1 MVQAMAEMKESDP
14 YLARFEDTFEREG
27 ASHGPAWLYPI
38 RKAGISRFAE
48 IGLPTVKH
56 EDWRFTNVAPIARLP
71 FKPLLEPTEATIKLD
86 QFHFTN
92 LPSNRLVFVNGH
104 YSAALSS
111 ILPQEEGVQI
121 GSLAAALA
129 NDGALLQ
136 NYLGRFAKAD
146 ENGFSALN
154 TAFFTDG
161 AFIHVPAGKAVR
173 EAVHLLFI
181 STASEAGA
189 AIHPRNLIVAEG
201 DTRLTV
207 IESYVSTISAAYITN
222 AVEELVIGENA
233 VVEHC
238 KFQEES
244 RTAYHV
250 ATQHLH
256 IGRGANVISHSFAF
270 GAKLSRNNIRT
281 TLAGEGLD
289 CILNGLYITG
299 DEQLADHH
307 MIVEHAK
314 PHCNSHEYFNG
325 ILDDRSRGVFHGRIL
340 VQQEAQKTD
349 AKQTNKNLLLS
360 DDATIDTKPQLE
372 IYADDVK
379 CTHGAT
385 VGQLNDE
392 SIFYL
397 RARGI
402 GIETARRILI
412 HAFAGEIID
421 RVRCQPLR
429 EELDRM
435 VWDRLEENPHL

>member
-1 MVQAMAEMKESDP
+1 MVQVLEKMKASDP
-14 YLARFEDTFEREG
+14 YLARFEEAFETEG
-27 ASHGPAWLYPI
+27 ASRGPAWLYPI

-48 IGLPTVKH
+48 IGLPTVQH
-56 EDWRFTNVAPIARLP
+56 EDWRFTNVAPIGRLP
-71 FKPLLEPTEATIKLD
+71 FKPLVAPTEATIDLD
-86 QFHFTN
+86 QFHFAS
-92 LPSNRLVFVNGH
+92 LPSSRLVFVNGH
-104 YSAALSS
+104 CSRKLSS
-111 ILPQEEGVQI
+111 VLPQDAGVRI
-121 GSLAAALA
+121 ESLASAMASDSAWLQKHLA
-129 NDGALLQ
+129 RAGD
-136 NYLGRFAKAD
+136 
-146 ENGFSALN
+146 NGFSALN
-154 TAFFTDG
+154 AAFFTDG
-161 AFIHVPAGKAVR
+161 AFIHLPAGKAVR
-173 EAVHLLFI
+173 EAVHLMFI
-181 STASEAGA
+181 TTATEAGA
-189 AIHPRNLIVAEG
+189 AIHPRNVIIAER
-201 DTRLTV
+201 DSKLTL
-207 IESYVSTISAAYITN
+207 IESYVSTVQSAYVTN
-222 AVEELVIGENA
+222 SVNEFVIGDNA
-233 VVEHC
+233 TIEHC

-244 RTAYHV
+244 RTAYHI
-250 ATQHLH
+250 AAQHLH

-289 CILNGLYITG
+289 CVLNGLYITS

-307 MIVEHAK
+307 MVVEHAK
-314 PHCNSHEYFNG
+314 PHCNSHEYYNG
-325 ILDDRSRGVFHGRIL
+325 ILDDRSKGVFHGRIL

-360 DDATIDTKPQLE
+360 DDATANTKPQLE

-402 GIETARRILI
+402 GAETARRILI

-421 RVRCQPLR
+421 RVRCAPLR

-435 VWDRLEENPHL
+435 VWDRLEDNPHL